1 MLICFDAYR
10 GRKDFIN
17 DSDMKA
23 KTAERNRNPAE
34 RIWKV
39 DLGREVSCG
48 VARPFGLGRV
58 NTMAQAS
65 TRHSADD
72 A

>member
-17 DSDMKA
+17 DSDIKA

-48 VARPFGLGRV
+48 VASIGLGKSQHYG
-58 NTMAQAS
+58 AG
-65 TRHSADD
+65 
-72 A
+72 